1 VSRFRSRHTGASGV
15 FSGMRWFLFLL
26 FTPAAFGQ
34 VDPFAA
40 LDTNKDG
47 KLSLQEV
54 PEVARGHFKGFD
66 ANSDG
71 FVTKEEFIAAA
82 SGQTGGDSKA
92 VVETTH
98 LKDIDYVGAGNPRQ
112 KLDLMVAKDHAKK
125 KRPLVVFIHGGG
137 WLSGRKE
144 DGMDIV
150 RLLAATGDYAAASI
164 NYRLSQEAIW
174 PAQIHD
180 CKAAIRFLRGKAD
193 EYGIDA
199 DHIGVFGL
207 SAGGQLVSVLGTGN
221 DEPLLEGKLGKFAKV
236 SSRVQCVVNFF
247 GPTDFLTYY
256 GSDTTMNRLSRANM
270 ISQFLGTK
278 EEIIRENARQA
289 SAVTWVS
296 KDDAPFFTA
305 HGTDDTLVPLSQ
317 AEKIHAALGTAKVE
331 SHLIVMKGAGHGFV
345 NAELNNRIRTFLDK
359 HLRGLP
365 GSISDE
371 PIAVR

>member
-1 VSRFRSRHTGASGV
+1 MTPLLPRHAIAAGV
-15 FSGMRWFLFLL
+15 FSAMRCLLFLL
-26 FTPAAFGQ
+26 LAPAAFAQ

-40 LDTNKDG
+40 LDANKDG
-47 KLSLQEV
+47 KLSLFEV
-54 PEVARGHFKGFD
+54 PEAARGHFKSFD
-66 ANSDG
+66 ANSDS

-82 SGQTGGDSKA
+82 SGQTGGNTKA
-92 VVETTH
+92 VVETT
-98 LKDIDYVGAGNPRQ
+98 LFKDLDYVGAGNPRQ
-112 KLDLMVAKDHAKK
+112 KLDLVVQKDFARK

-144 DGMDIV
+144 DIMDVV
-150 RLLAATGDYAAASI
+150 RLLAGTGDYAAATI

-180 CKAAIRFLRGKAD
+180 CKAAIRFLRAKAD
-193 EYGIDA
+193 EYGIDP
-199 DHIGVFGL
+199 DRIGVFGL

-221 DEPLLEGKLGKFAKV
+221 DEPLIEGTLGKFAKV

-256 GSDTTMNRLSRANM
+256 GSDTTMDRLSRANM

-289 SAVTWVS
+289 SAVTWVT

-305 HGTDDTLVPLSQ
+305 HGNEDTLVPISQ

-331 SHLIVMKGAGHGFV
+331 SHLIVMKGAGHGFA

-359 HLRGLP
+359 HLRGQP
-365 GSISDE
+365 GVISQE

>member
-1 VSRFRSRHTGASGV
+1 
-15 FSGMRWFLFLL
+15 MRCLLFLL
-26 FTPAAFGQ
+26 LTPAAFAQ
-34 VDPFAA
+34 VDPFSA

-47 KLSLQEV
+47 KLALGEV
-54 PEVARGHFKGFD
+54 PEAARAHFKSFD
-66 ANSDG
+66 ADSDG

-82 SGQTGGDSKA
+82 SGGDTKPAAELS
-92 VVETTH
+92 H
-98 LKDIDYVGAGNPRQ
+98 LKDIDYVGKGNPRQ
-112 KLDLMVAKDHAKK
+112 KLDLLLPKDAAKK

-137 WLSGRKE
+137 WLAGRKE
-144 DGMDIV
+144 DGMDIA
-150 RLLAATGDYAAASI
+150 RLLASTGDYAAATI

-180 CKAAIRFLRGKAD
+180 CKAAIRFLRANAD
-193 EYGIDA
+193 EYGIDPEN
-199 DHIGVFGL
+199 IGVMGF

-221 DEPLLEGKLGKFAKV
+221 DEPLLEGTLGKFAKV

-256 GSDTTMNRLSRANM
+256 GSDTTMARLSRADM
-270 ISQFLGTK
+270 ISQFLGKT

-305 HGTDDTLVPLSQ
+305 HGTKDTLVPISQ

-331 SHLIVMKGAGHGFV
+331 SHLIVMEGAGHGFA
-345 NAELNNRIRTFLDK
+345 NAELNRRIRTFLDK
-359 HLRGLP
+359 HLRGQAGVIP
-365 GSISDE
+365 GE
-371 PIAVR
+371 PIAVQ

>member
-1 VSRFRSRHTGASGV
+1 VSALPPRHGRAAGV
-15 FSGMRWFLFLL
+15 LSGMRWLLFLI

-40 LDTNKDG
+40 LDANKDG
-47 KLSLQEV
+47 KLSRSEV
-54 PEVARGHFKGFD
+54 PEAARGHFKGFD

-71 FVTKEEFIAAA
+71 FVTREEFIAAA
-82 SGQTGGDSKA
+82 SGQTGGYTKA

-98 LKDIDYVGAGNPRQ
+98 LKDIDYVGSGNPRQ
-112 KLDLMVAKDHAKK
+112 KLDLVIPKDSAKK

-180 CKAAIRFLRGKAD
+180 CKAAIRFLRAKAD
-193 EYGIDA
+193 EYGIDS

-221 DEPLLEGKLGKFAKV
+221 DEPLLEGTLGKFAKV

-256 GSDTTMNRLSRANM
+256 GSDTTMDRLSRANM
-270 ISQFLGTK
+270 ISQFLGKT
-278 EEIIRENARQA
+278 EAIIRENARQA

-305 HGTDDTLVPLSQ
+305 HGTEDTLVPLSQ
-317 AEKIHAALGTAKVE
+317 AEKIHAALASAEVE

-345 NAELNNRIRTFLDK
+345 NAELNQRIRTFLDK
-359 HLRGLP
+359 HLRGRP
-365 GSISDE
+365 GVISQE